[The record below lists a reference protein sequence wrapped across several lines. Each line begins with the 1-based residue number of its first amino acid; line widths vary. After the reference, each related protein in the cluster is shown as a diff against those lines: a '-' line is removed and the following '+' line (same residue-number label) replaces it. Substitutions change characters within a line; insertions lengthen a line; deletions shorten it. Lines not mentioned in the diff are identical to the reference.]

1 MFRKS
6 FFLTILILLSS
17 LSLFAQSVALKG
29 TVKDEIGPIP
39 FATVAIKERGFIV
52 VTDQDGNFI
61 INDVPI
67 GNYVVEVSS
76 MGYKT
81 HNESV
86 KIQNGNEGID
96 LRILMEEDLQMLE
109 EVVVTGVSRATL
121 IRENPIPVTA
131 LSYEEL
137 NHNPQTNIVDV
148 LTQTSAGLTVLKTG
162 PNISKPFIRGLG
174 YNRVLTLYDGIRQEG
189 HQWGDEHGLEIDD
202 YNIGCAEVI
211 KGPSSL
217 MFGSDAVAGVISF
230 FSHVP
235 DHFNNKL
242 HGNFISEY
250 HNNNNMIGNS
260 LRLGYNNEKYLF
272 GMSGSHRNGQNYR
285 NAIDGRVYNTN
296 FRVLNYNAVA
306 GVKSDKGHTH
316 LSFTLYDNKQ
326 GIPDGSRDPITRQF
340 TKQIYDD
347 ELDVMDE
354 RPIVTDKELRTYRIS
369 DIHTRL
375 QHYRVYLNS
384 HYELPK
390 GDITTNLAWQHNIR
404 REFGNPEEPSESDM
418 FMVLNTYNYDVR
430 YNAPTIESINLDLTA
445 GLNGMWQTNRI
456 KDATEIPIPDYDLLD
471 VGTFIYGKWK
481 KNRWTINGG
490 FRYDFRYES
499 WNDFYIDEE
508 SGEQVGKDDPNAH
521 LQFPDFS
528 KNFHDISA
536 SIGSTYR
543 ISRELSLKASVGRS
557 FRAPNITELASNGLD
572 PGAAIHYKGN
582 RNFKPEVSFQQD
594 LGISAS
600 FKDISGEVSL
610 FHNNIDNFIFLE
622 AVEGDDGGPK
632 TDAQGNR
639 FYDYKQSK
647 AEMFG
652 GEAWVEWHPRSIE
665 GLKFYN
671 SIALVYGYNRDKR
684 YKGKGSMGEYLSLI
698 APLNFRSDL
707 SYEIKLKKNWITTL
721 TPRIDMEYSAK
732 QDRYLGVHGT
742 ETMTPSYTLVNLG
755 VSASIPYAKSN
766 NMQLILQANN
776 LFDKSYQA
784 HLSRL
789 KYLEDHDGPG
799 IYNMG
804 RNIIAKLIIPFG

>member
-1 MFRKS
+1 MNKKIV
-6 FFLTILILLSS
+6 FLIVSIIFSIHLSYSQNNS
-17 LSLFAQSVALKG
+17 LRG

-39 FATVAIKERGFIV
+39 FATVAIKNRDFIV

-67 GNYVVEVSS
+67 GNYIVEVSS

-81 HNESV
+81 HNENI
-86 KIQNGNEGID
+86 KIEKTKKDVN
-96 LRILMEEDLQMLE
+96 LSILMEEDLQMLE
-109 EVVVTGVSRATL
+109 EVVVTGVSKATL
-121 IRENPIPVTA
+121 IRENPIPVTT

-137 NHNPQTNIVDV
+137 NHNPQSNIVDV

-174 YNRVLTLYDGIRQEG
+174 YNRVLTLFDGIRQEG

-202 YNIGCAEVI
+202 YNIGRVEII

-217 MFGSDAVAGVISF
+217 MYGSDAVAGVISF

-260 LRLGYNNEKYLF
+260 LRLGYNNEKTFL
-272 GMSGSHRNGQNYR
+272 GMSGSHRAAQNYR
-285 NAIDGRVYNTN
+285 NSIDGRVYSTN
-296 FRVLNYNAVA
+296 FREINYSAVT
-306 GVKSDKGHTH
+306 GIKSDKGHTH

-340 TKQIYDD
+340 TKQIYDEND
-347 ELDVMDE
+347 IMEE
-354 RPIVTDKELRTYRIS
+354 RPLVTDRELKSYRIP

-384 HYELPK
+384 FYELPN

-404 REFGNPEEPSESDM
+404 REFGNPEDTDEAAM

-430 YNAPTIESINLDLTA
+430 YNAPTIKSINLDLTA
-445 GLNGMWQTNRI
+445 GINGMWQTNRI
-456 KDATEIPIPDYDLLD
+456 KDATEIPIPDYDLFD
-471 VGTFIYGKWK
+471 FGTFIYGKWK

-490 FRYDFRYES
+490 LRYDFRYES

-508 SGEQVGKDDPNAH
+508 SGEQVNKDHENAH
-521 LQFPDFS
+521 LQFPNFS

-557 FRAPNITELASNGLD
+557 FRAPNITELSSNGLD
-572 PGAAIHYKGN
+572 PGAAIHYKGD
-582 RNFKPEVSFQQD
+582 RNFKPEVSIQQD
-594 LGISAS
+594 LGISAT
-600 FKDISGEVSL
+600 FKDVSGEASL
-610 FHNNIDNFIFLE
+610 FHNNISNFIFLE
-622 AVEGDDGGPK
+622 AVEGEDGGPK

-652 GEAWVEWHPRSIE
+652 GEAWVEWHPRAID

-671 SIALVYGYNRDKR
+671 SIALVYGFNRDAR
-684 YKGKGSMGEYLSLI
+684 YKGRGSMGEYLSLI

-707 SYEIKLKKNWITTL
+707 SYEIKIKKNWINSI
-721 TPRIDMEYSAK
+721 TPRIDLEYSAK
-732 QDRYLGVHGT
+732 QNRYLGVHGT

-755 VSASIPYAKSN
+755 VSTSLPYSKTN
-766 NMQLILQANN
+766 NIQLILQANN
-776 LFDKSYQA
+776 LFDTSYQA

-789 KYLEDHDGPG
+789 KYLEDYDDGKG

-804 RNIIAKLIIPFG
+804 RNVIAKLIIPFG